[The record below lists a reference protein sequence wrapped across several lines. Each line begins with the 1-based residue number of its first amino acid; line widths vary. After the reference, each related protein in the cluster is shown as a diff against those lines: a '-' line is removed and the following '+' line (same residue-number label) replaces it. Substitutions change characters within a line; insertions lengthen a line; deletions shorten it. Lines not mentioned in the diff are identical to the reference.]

1 MRSTSF
7 GALVANVLSV
17 GTRGLG
23 VFLFWAL
30 RIIYRPRERVIAL
43 CIAAAVA
50 ALIALLVW
58 IF

>member
-1 MRSTSF
+1 MRSTPF
-7 GALVANVLSV
+7 GALLANVLSV

-30 RIIYRPRERVIAL
+30 RIIYRPRERVIA
-43 CIAAAVA
+43 IGVAAAIAV
-50 ALIALLVW
+50 LIALLVW